1 MKRSQRLCRDTQDQ
15 LNKTKEKKGKVLPFL
30 ICCLCIFLV
39 LGSGVLNGA
48 TYTVI
53 NTNDTGAGSLRWA
66 ITSANTVTPNV
77 HDTIDFNIAPP
88 GLHTIFPLS
97 QLPPLT
103 DTSGVLID
111 GLTQPPGGSVG
122 GNPPA
127 TLNLLIEIDGISA
140 GMSYGIWI
148 KSDNNTIQ
156 GLIINNFEADGISI
170 EAGPIQNTNH
180 NQIFWNIIGMDPS
193 GMGPK
198 GNGRVTT
205 SLWAGVRIHNI
216 PAEISSI
223 AFDNHIVENLIS
235 ANYAEGVAVIG
246 PQLPGDVYGNHIIGN
261 YIGTDITG
269 MVDQGN
275 IHEGVCLCEGTYDN
289 LVDDNL
295 ISGND
300 YDGVGIQGFN
310 NEPYPAPPIQTQF
323 NLISNNIIGLDINLA
338 PLPNTY
344 HGVAVGEYGPTQWG
358 CADLNWIGPNNIIA
372 YNGGDGVAVWEDY
385 INSFNADGNQIS
397 QNSIYDNNG
406 LGIDLQNNG
415 VTFNDPSDPDSGPN
429 QELNFPVITGAW
441 VNGLTLII
449 GTIDIDT
456 DPAQAMVEV
465 FRASPDPS
473 GYGEGAL
480 YLGYTTPDA
489 AGNWNVTVTGLV
501 IGDTVTATTTDMN
514 MNTSEFS
521 QNNIVILGIE
531 EGGSSGKP
539 SGYILNQNIPNPFSY
554 LTTIG
559 YALPK
564 TGHVSLKIYDVSG
577 KLVKTLADEIYSP
590 SYYTAYWNGRD
601 ESGCKVCSGV
611 YFYILETEDFSA
623 TKKLILTK

>member
-1 MKRSQRLCRDTQDQ
+1 MKT
-15 LNKTKEKKGKVLPFL
+15 
-30 ICCLCIFLV
+30 IMFLV
-39 LGSGVLNGA
+39 CILLTFMILAPGNLKGA
-48 TYTVI
+48 TYTVT

-66 ITSANTVTPNV
+66 ITSANTLTPNV
-77 HDTIDFNIAPP
+77 NDIIDFNIAPP

-148 KSDNNTIQ
+148 KSDNNMIQ

-170 EAGPIQNTNH
+170 EAGPVQNTNH
-180 NQIFWNIIGMDPS
+180 NQILWNIIGMDPS

-205 SLWAGVRIHNI
+205 NLWAGVRIHNI
-216 PAEISSI
+216 PEEISSI

-246 PQLPGDVYGNHIIGN
+246 PQLPGDVYGNYIIGN

-289 LVDDNL
+289 LVDGNL

-310 NEPYPAPPIQTQF
+310 NEPYPPPPIQTQL

-344 HGVAVGEYGPTQWG
+344 HGVAIGEYGPTQWG

-372 YNGGDGVAVWEDY
+372 YNGGDGVAVWEDH
-385 INSFNADGNQIS
+385 INSFNADGNQIY

-406 LGIDLQNNG
+406 LGIDLQNNS
-415 VTFNDPSDPDSGPN
+415 VTFNDSADPDSGPN
-429 QELNFPVITGAW
+429 QELNFPVISGAIYNSGTGQTQIT
-441 VNGLTLII
+441 GTLDINTPPNQA
-449 GTIDIDT
+449 TIELFKARQ
-456 DPAQAMVEV
+456 DPT
-465 FRASPDPS
+465 
-473 GYGEGAL
+473 GYGEGDIF
-480 YLGYTTPDA
+480 LGFTNPDG
-489 AGNWNVTVTGLV
+489 AGNWSTLVSGLITG
-501 IGDTVTATTTDMN
+501 DYVTATTTDIN
-514 MNTSEFS
+514 LNTSEFC
-521 QNNIVILGIE
+521 QNIVVQPGSVE
-531 EGGSSGKP
+531 EDTPKEQLSYK
-539 SGYILNQNIPNPFSY
+539 LKQNYPNPFGAI
-554 LTTIG
+554 TTISFT
-559 YALPK
+559 LPDAK
-564 TGHVSLKIYDVSG
+564 GIELKIYDLRG
-577 KLVKTLADEIYSP
+577 RLVKTFSLFSP
-590 SYYTAYWNGRD
+590 HSSLTSSVTWDGRND
-601 ESGCKVCSGV
+601 SGIKVSSGI
-611 YFYILETEDFSA
+611 YFYKLTSKNFTA
-623 TKKLILTK
+623 VKKLILTK